1 MFGKILYIGDNIARV
16 ALIEG
21 AVVSDIIKTTQ
32 VERWDHDYEDCS
44 NIYPITKSKY
54 YLRANKPLDVDYE
67 MYFTEKHDHIYIT
80 HEIELA
86 DLTTDLGDTE

>member
-1 MFGKILYIGDNIARV
+1 MKP
-16 ALIEG
+16 
-21 AVVSDIIKTTQ
+21 
-32 VERWDHDYEDCS
+32 VELEIFLHDGLS
-44 NIYPITKSKY
+44 PGLNIYPITKSKY

-86 DLTTDLGDTE
+86 DLTTDLGDTEYTIFKVRG